1 MKVKF
6 LSFCTLIFFFSC
18 KTTGKLP
25 SQQEP
30 EIIVRSEP
38 DPFSGLVDMI
48 TPYGIMKIELFFET
62 GEHRSN
68 FIKLV
73 KNGTYDGTIF
83 HRVIQNFMIQGGDP
97 SSKNAKPGQKIG
109 VGGIGSEIEAEINP
123 KFIHH
128 KGVLAAA
135 RQPDEV
141 NPEKKSSAQ
150 FYIVQGTSVTEETL
164 DRYEREKGIIYTE
177 SQRKSYKT
185 LGGAPQLDGN
195 YTIFGRVYEGLSIID
210 SIAALPV
217 GALDRPEKDVKIY
230 MRVIR
235 E

>member
-1 MKVKF
+1 
-6 LSFCTLIFFFSC
+6 
-18 KTTGKLP
+18 
-25 SQQEP
+25 
-30 EIIVRSEP
+30 
-38 DPFSGLVDMI
+38 
-48 TPYGIMKIELFFET
+48 
-62 GEHRSN
+62 
-68 FIKLV
+68 
-73 KNGTYDGTIF
+73 
-83 HRVIQNFMIQGGDP
+83 MIQGGDP